1 MNCIVDAWARYE
13 AELRGYLARHLKD
26 ARQSEDLLQ
35 DIFVK
40 AIHQGKGFCEL
51 DNPRAWLFRVARNQ
65 LADYY
70 RRDRNYDQLSDDIAD
85 PEEEIPAVETLSE
98 CLPRALENLDCEDRE
113 AISRCDLQ
121 GMSQLDYAQLKCL
134 TLPAVKS
141 RIQRARKRLKSQLQT
156 QCQIRFDDSS
166 SVCCYVPVAGR
177 VEIKS
182 N

>member
-1 MNCIVDAWARYE
+1 MNCIVDAWARHE

-40 AIHQGKGFCEL
+40 AIYQGKRFCEL
-51 DNPRAWLFRVARNQ
+51 DNPRAWLFKVARNQ
-65 LADYY
+65 LADCF
-70 RRDRNYDQLSDDIAD
+70 RRDRNYDQVGDEIAD
-85 PEEEIPAVETLSE
+85 VEVEIPAVETLAE
-98 CLPRALENLDCEDRE
+98 CLPRALKNIDCEDRE
-113 AISRCDLQ
+113 AITRCDLQ
-121 GMSQLDYAQLKCL
+121 GMSQVDYAQLKSL

-141 RIQRARKRLKSQLQT
+141 RVQRARKRLKLQLQT
-156 QCQIRFDDSS
+156 QCQIRFDDRG
-166 SVCCYVPVAGR
+166 SVCCYVPVADG